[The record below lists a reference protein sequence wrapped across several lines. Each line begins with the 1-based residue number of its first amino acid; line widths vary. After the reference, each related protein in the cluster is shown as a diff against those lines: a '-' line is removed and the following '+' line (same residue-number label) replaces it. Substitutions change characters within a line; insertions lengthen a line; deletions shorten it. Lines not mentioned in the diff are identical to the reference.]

1 MGLCVLYVERHDTPH
16 NDINHNDT
24 KHEGHNF
31 GTLKNV
37 IPSVTFY
44 CYSECNYAEW
54 CCAECHYS
62 EGGMH

>member
-1 MGLCVLYVERHDTPH
+1 MGLCVLYVQRHDTQH

-31 GTLKNV
+31 DTQQNV

-44 CYSECNYAEW
+44 CYSECRYAEW
-54 CCAECHYS
+54 CCAECRYS
-62 EGGMH
+62 EGSMH

>member
-1 MGLCVLYVERHDTPH
+1 MGLCFLYVQRHDTQH

-31 GTLKNV
+31 GTLKKV
-37 IPSVTFY
+37 IPSDAFY
-44 CYSECNYAEW
+44 CYSESRSAQ
-54 CCAECHYS
+54 CCCVECRYS